1 MWKSCVRGK
10 QKFFFW
16 LLLKDRLSTRNL
28 LRRKHMSLPDYNCVL
43 CTINVEETL
52 QHLFFEC
59 SFNKWCWRFVNV
71 YWNTQLTPQNMIIQ
85 SHSQFN
91 SRIFREV
98 IMVAG
103 WSIWCYGNVVIFDGA
118 PVSLGRWKD
127 DLRRNSLLLFK
138 GPNLP
143 PRFC

>member
-43 CTINVEETL
+43 CTTNVEETL
-52 QHLFFEC
+52 QTLIFLNALSTNGVLEICEC
-59 SFNKWCWRFVNV
+59 LSKHPTK
-71 YWNTQLTPQNMIIQ
+71 YDHSKSQTIQ
-85 SHSQFN
+85 FKN
-91 SRIFREV
+91 PREV

-103 WSIWCYGNVVIFDGA
+103 WSIWCHTNTVIYDGA
-118 PVSLGRWKD
+118 PFSLGRWKD
-127 DLRRNSLLLFK
+127 GFKINFLLLITE
-138 GPNLP
+138 PNLP